1 MKRVLST
8 CVAIFLAGAIGIAK
22 AEVYNPNP
30 NGRIEILGADGVF
43 LTSPS
48 QVSTEGFAV
57 RLTDPL
63 GNPLVGIEV
72 EFIAPALVLPPV
84 MPPDYVP
91 PDTRLWGRFPTGVSV
106 SVLTDA
112 QGIARSG
119 PFTGGTI
126 PRYLHRG
133 RRGVRDIPPAEPC
146 RLRGAPRPEGGVRR
160 EPELLEHAHS
170 VPLALDAGG
179 ARHARRRD
187 RCLVGTPL
195 RTQALQLISRS
206 AAD

>member
-126 PRYLHRG
+126 PGTYTVDAVVFVTFHPQNLAVFVAPPGPRAVFAVNQNFSSTPIPSLSPLMLAALATLVGAIGVWSGRLSG
-133 RRGVRDIPPAEPC
+133 RR
-146 RLRGAPRPEGGVRR
+146 
-160 EPELLEHAHS
+160 
-170 VPLALDAGG
+170 
-179 ARHARRRD
+179 
-187 RCLVGTPL
+187 
-195 RTQALQLISRS
+195 RS
-206 AAD
+206 S